1 MSTRIY
7 FVAAKADIVKAI
19 HGKIFYDK
27 VEADEMAYR
36 INADYQGHYFKV
48 YSALVEVEDGLQG

>member
-1 MSTRIY
+1 
-7 FVAAKADIVKAI
+7 VAAKADIVKAI